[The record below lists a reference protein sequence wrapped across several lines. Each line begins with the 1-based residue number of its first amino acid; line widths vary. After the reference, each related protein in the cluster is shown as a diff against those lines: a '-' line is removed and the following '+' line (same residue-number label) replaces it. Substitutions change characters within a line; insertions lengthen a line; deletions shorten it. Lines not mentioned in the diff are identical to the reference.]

1 LLIHEESL
9 VHGEIPRKDSCR
21 KMVTRAVVAS
31 FFLEAMDEP
40 RQERLFAENP
50 SRISPAEPG
59 LYLGTCGWSYADW
72 EGTLYPEGLQ
82 AASRLAEYAKHYAT
96 VEIDSTFYGTPRS
109 STVEKWHEVVPQ
121 DFLFAAKFPQEVTH
135 ERNLINT
142 RSEAENFVH
151 TMQALE
157 DRLGPL
163 LLQLPPSFTVEG
175 MGVLEDFLSTLPQG
189 PRYAVEVRHRSWLG
203 SDLPALLREHGV
215 ALTLVDYP
223 RMPRM
228 DEATADFVYIRWL
241 GDRRDF
247 PSGHSHAKRDRT
259 DDLEWWSE
267 RVDRFLSEGREV
279 FAYANNHY
287 QNHSPSTLERF
298 LEIRRGL

>member
-1 LLIHEESL
+1 
-9 VHGEIPRKDSCR
+9 
-21 KMVTRAVVAS
+21 MVAS
-31 FFLEAMDEP
+31 QLRGRMDDSG
-40 RQERLFAENP
+40 QQRLFAKTP
-50 SRISPAEPG
+50 GSIEPPETG
-59 LYLGTCGWSYADW
+59 LYLGTSGWSYADW
-72 EGTLYPEGLQ
+72 EGSLYPEALPS
-82 AASRLAEYAKHYAT
+82 ASRLAEYVKHFAT
-96 VEIDSTFYGTPRS
+96 VEIDSTFYGTPRRS
-109 STVEKWHEVVPQ
+109 AVEKWREIVPEG
-121 DFLFAAKFPQEVTH
+121 FLFAAKFPQEVTH
-135 ERNLINT
+135 EKNLVDT
-142 RSEAENFVH
+142 RSEAETFVH
-151 TMQALE
+151 TMQVLE

-228 DEATADFVYIRWL
+228 EEATTDFAYIRWL
-241 GDRRDF
+241 GNRREF
-247 PSGHSHAKRDRT
+247 PEGHTHLKKNRD
-259 DDLEWWSE
+259 DDLTWWSDL
-267 RVDRFLSEGREV
+267 VDRFLEEDRTV

-298 LEIRRGL
+298 LELRRGDTWPAKSS

>member
-1 LLIHEESL
+1 MKTS
-9 VHGEIPRKDSCR
+9 GAC
-21 KMVTRAVVAS
+21 MVAS
-31 FFLEAMDEP
+31 QLRGRMDDSG
-40 RQERLFAENP
+40 QQRLFAKTP
-50 SRISPAEPG
+50 GSIEPPETG
-59 LYLGTCGWSYADW
+59 LYLGTSGWSYADW
-72 EGTLYPEGLQ
+72 EGSLYPVALPS
-82 AASRLAEYAKHYAT
+82 ASRLAEYVKHFAT
-96 VEIDSTFYGTPRS
+96 VEIDSTFYGTPRRS
-109 STVEKWHEVVPQ
+109 AVEKWREIVPEG
-121 DFLFAAKFPQEVTH
+121 FLFAAKFPQEVTH
-135 ERNLINT
+135 EKNLVDT
-142 RSEAENFVH
+142 RREAETFVH

-203 SDLPALLREHGV
+203 SDLPALLREQGV

-228 DEATADFVYIRWL
+228 EEATTDFAYIRWL
-241 GDRRDF
+241 GNRREF
-247 PSGHSHAKRDRT
+247 PEGHTHLKKNRD
-259 DDLEWWSE
+259 DDLTWWSDL
-267 RVDRFLSEGREV
+267 VDRFLEEDRTV

-298 LEIRRGL
+298 LELRR

>member
-1 LLIHEESL
+1 MKTS
-9 VHGEIPRKDSCR
+9 GAC
-21 KMVTRAVVAS
+21 MVAS
-31 FFLEAMDEP
+31 QLRGRMDDSG
-40 RQERLFAENP
+40 QQRLFAKTP
-50 SRISPAEPG
+50 GSIEPPETG
-59 LYLGTCGWSYADW
+59 LYLGTSGWSYADW
-72 EGTLYPEGLQ
+72 EGSLYPVALPS
-82 AASRLAEYAKHYAT
+82 ASRLAEYVKHFAT
-96 VEIDSTFYGTPRS
+96 VEIDSTFYGTPRRS
-109 STVEKWHEVVPQ
+109 AVEKWREIVPEG
-121 DFLFAAKFPQEVTH
+121 FLFAAKFPQEVTH
-135 ERNLINT
+135 EKNLVDT
-142 RSEAENFVH
+142 RREAETFVH

-175 MGVLEDFLSTLPQG
+175 MGVLEDFLSTLLQG

-228 DEATADFVYIRWL
+228 EEATTDFAYIRWL
-241 GDRRDF
+241 GNRREF
-247 PSGHSHAKRDRT
+247 PEGHTHLKKNRD
-259 DDLEWWSE
+259 DDLTWWSDL
-267 RVDRFLSEGREV
+267 VDRFLEEDRTV

-298 LEIRRGL
+298 LELRR